1 MKVPRNWAVPVSV
14 ALLATALS
22 TIGLAQSQTAGLRS
36 ASAFDQI
43 ADRKARSSAIFS
55 EMGKVIQHPRCL
67 NCHPRGDRPTQGN
80 GRPHSPPVQR
90 GPAGVGV
97 PGMECVVCHGP
108 ANVTFANGEGSIPGN
123 PAWHLAPRV
132 MAWQGLSL
140 RAICEQLKDRRRNG
154 GKSLAELQHHNAEDS
169 LVGWGWK
176 PGLGRAPAPGSQKLF
191 GDLTQA
197 WIDTGAACPK
207 R

>member
-1 MKVPRNWAVPVSV
+1 
-14 ALLATALS
+14 
-22 TIGLAQSQTAGLRS
+22 
-36 ASAFDQI
+36 
-43 ADRKARSSAIFS
+43 
-55 EMGKVIQHPRCL
+55 
-67 NCHPRGDRPTQGN
+67 
-80 GRPHSPPVQR
+80 
-90 GPAGVGV
+90 
-97 PGMECVVCHGP
+97 MECVVCHGP
-108 ANVTFANGEGSIPGN
+108 ANVTFANGEGSIPGH
-123 PAWHLAPRV
+123 PAWHLAPRE

-154 GKSLAELQHHNAEDS
+154 GKSLAELQHHNAEDG

>member
-1 MKVPRNWAVPVSV
+1 M
-14 ALLATALS
+14 
-22 TIGLAQSQTAGLRS
+22 
-36 ASAFDQI
+36 
-43 ADRKARSSAIFS
+43 
-55 EMGKVIQHPRCL
+55 
-67 NCHPRGDRPTQGN
+67 
-80 GRPHSPPVQR
+80 
-90 GPAGVGV
+90 
-97 PGMECVVCHGP
+97 
-108 ANVTFANGEGSIPGN
+108 TFANGEGSIPGN